1 MRNLIILLF
10 LVPYWCDAQDILSS
24 KTYVNT
30 RYHDQYYF
38 SLNNSSFIFY
48 NPENHELIIAI
59 DFAKFKMGNDTLDEW
74 LDDLD
79 DTKLIFKG
87 YLNTDNLLNL
97 THHNSK
103 AIIVNGL
110 ISFNGISHAHSIE
123 LTLFEISKEGM
134 LYSRNQQDYFD
145 RINANLQ
152 FGFYPK
158 EFNVHKKRHHL
169 KKKIIVAIYRGYIN
183 QFKPGME
190 HWITN

>member
-1 MRNLIILLF
+1 MKKLFLLF
-10 LVPYWCDAQDILSS
+10 LISSLNTFAQDVQSS
-24 KTYVNT
+24 KTYIQT
-30 RYHDQYYF
+30 CYHDQQCF
-38 SLNNSSFIFY
+38 SLNSSSYIFY

-87 YLNTDNLLNL
+87 YLNTDNLLSL

-103 AIIVNGL
+103 AIMVNGL
-110 ISFNGISHAHSIE
+110 ISFNGISNAHSIE

-134 LYSRNQQDYFD
+134 LYNNNQQGYFD
-145 RINANLQ
+145 RVNANLQ

-158 EFNVHKKRHHL
+158 EFKIDKKKHHL
-169 KKKIIVAIYRGYIN
+169 KKKITVAIYRGYIN